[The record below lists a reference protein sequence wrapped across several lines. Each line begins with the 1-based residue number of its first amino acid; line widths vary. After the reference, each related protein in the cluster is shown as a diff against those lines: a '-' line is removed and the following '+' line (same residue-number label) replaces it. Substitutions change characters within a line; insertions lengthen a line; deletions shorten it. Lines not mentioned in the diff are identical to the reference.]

1 MSLNAPENE
10 TSDNSIE
17 DLRSNS
23 FLWYKIHVFLWDLRN
38 FQEKDSQARLDNVM
52 DSSYL
57 CLPYFTPE
65 EVNQLKTTNV
75 QDKKTLSD
83 IISETLNERLER
95 RTKKRV
101 ESGDFRVC
109 AAHDLAPIF
118 EKALCIKQKDLER
131 DRTLLGLIKQFGLKP
146 NNEQLK
152 VWSGALKNSKT
163 VRTPGQRKK
172 KDRR

>member
-10 TSDNSIE
+10 TSDSSIE

-23 FLWYKIHVFLWDLRN
+23 FLWYKVHVFLWDLRN
-38 FQEKDSQARLDNVM
+38 FQEEDSQARLDSVI

-65 EVNQLKTTNV
+65 EVNQLKTTKV

-83 IISETLNERLER
+83 IISETLNECLER

-131 DRTLLGLIKQFGLKP
+131 DRTLLSLIKQFGLEP
-146 NNEQLK
+146 DNEQLK
-152 VWSGALKNSKT
+152 VWSEATKNS
-163 VRTPGQRKK
+163 RTIRTSGQRKK
-172 KDRR
+172 KNGR